1 MPKRGSPDSGV
12 PRHPENRAHA
22 VARGPR
28 DRRSYSPPRG
38 RRVRPVLRPLHR
50 QGPRRR
56 PAADPPGPGTG
67 HASVARRPVRGQGIA
82 PLRPGKW
89 SIKEVIGHVTDA
101 ERVFSYRALRFARAD
116 TISLPG
122 FDENA
127 WVPAGNFGA
136 RSLADLAAELDAVR
150 PATIALFRGLD
161 AAALAR
167 RGTASDNA
175 VSVRA
180 IAWIIAGHERHH
192 VALLH
197 ERYGV

>member
-1 MPKRGSPDSGV
+1 MQSVCARL
-12 PRHPENRAHA
+12 
-22 VARGPR
+22 VAG
-28 DRRSYSPPRG
+28 DLNIISRSLCFFFFFSS
-38 RRVRPVLRPLHR
+38 
-50 QGPRRR
+50 RRR
-56 PAADPPGPGTG
+56 HTRCSRDW
-67 HASVARRPVRGQGIA
+67 SSDVCSSDL
-82 PLRPGKW
+82 PLG
-89 SIKEVIGHVTDA
+89 VGHVTDA

-127 WVPAGNFGA
+127 WVPAGNFEA

-150 PATIALFRGLD
+150 RATIALFRGLD